1 MALLTQKVLMMK
13 FEEMLKEMSFDKITV
28 SELVRRSHISPNT
41 FYYHYE
47 NIYALL
53 DTWIARTFEEV
64 LKDTNNGADSAV
76 KLKKILLYCQE
87 HSAIIYNI
95 FYSLS
100 REQLERYV
108 ILSTDEAVMGDIR
121 KRLAGYRISEE
132 EIKEIAKFCHY
143 TFVGFFVK
151 FLWDNMEVDVERH
164 VNQLQTMLEIFIDSA
179 ILHFSGSGR

>member
-28 SELVRRSHISPNT
+28 TELVRRSHISPNT

-47 NIYALL
+47 NIYDLL
-53 DTWIARTFEEV
+53 DTWISQTFEEV
-64 LKDTNNGADSAV
+64 LKDTDNGAGSAA

-87 HSAIIYNI
+87 HSSIIYNI

-108 ILSTDEAVMGDIR
+108 ILPTDEAIIADIR
-121 KRLAGYRISEE
+121 KRLAGRNISEE
-132 EIKEIAKFCHY
+132 KIKDMANFCHY

-151 FLWDNMEVDVERH
+151 FLWDNMKVDVERH
-164 VNQLQTMLEIFIDSA
+164 VNQLQTMLGIFVDSA
-179 ILHFSGSGR
+179 IRHFAGLDS